1 MYANF
6 ANFELESLAKL
17 LALIGSAS
25 AVVVALY
32 RLYVWLVKR
41 IERQSDV
48 KMINR
53 VQAKFVHEVA
63 TNHLPHLYNSQVKI
77 ARGIKQLGAAQG
89 LDLDMELEEVPPIRF
104 VPYLPDKDVE

>member
-6 ANFELESLAKL
+6 ANFDLELLAKL
-17 LALIGSAS
+17 LALLGSAS
-25 AVVVALY
+25 AVIVALY

-41 IERQSDV
+41 IEKSAHANMV
-48 KMINR
+48 NR

-77 ARGIKQLGAAQG
+77 AKGIQQIGAAQG
-89 LDLDMELEEVPPIRF
+89 LDLDMELDEVPPIRF
-104 VPYLPDKDVE
+104 VPYLPDKDEE